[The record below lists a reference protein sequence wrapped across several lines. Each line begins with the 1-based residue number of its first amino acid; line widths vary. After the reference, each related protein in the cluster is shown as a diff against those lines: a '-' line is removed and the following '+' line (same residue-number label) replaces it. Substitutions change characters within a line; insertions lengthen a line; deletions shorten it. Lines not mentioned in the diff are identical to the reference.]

1 MRESGEGERPNVV
14 IQQKPIYNKY
24 QPQSVMDR
32 NRMGRKEEDRY
43 LGAK

>member
-1 MRESGEGERPNVV
+1 MRESGEGERPNVLA
-14 IQQKPIYNKY
+14 QKKSIYNKY

-32 NRMGRKEEDRY
+32 SKMGRKEEDRY